1 MEEKFETLWLR
12 YKRPIFGYL
21 LAHAC
26 QPADAED
33 LLQIVAYNALKN
45 FSSLR
50 NPAKFYS
57 WIFAIAKHVVADYHR
72 TAVPES
78 VSLTDKPNLL
88 ITPDIANDSLTDII
102 ILDFLMTLSA
112 QWASAMYLHL
122 YYHEKPKD
130 LAKKLHM
137 RVPSVSKHLYR
148 LKKELE
154 SVLKGDESK

>member
-33 LLQIVAYNALKN
+33 LLQIVAYKALKN

-102 ILDFLMTLSA
+102 ICSMGVCNVSSPVLSRKA
-112 QWASAMYLHL
+112 EGFG
-122 YYHEKPKD
+122 EKTTYACSFGIQTP
-130 LAKKLHM
+130 
-137 RVPSVSKHLYR
+137 VSIEKGTGDC
-148 LKKELE
+148 LE
-154 SVLKGDESK
+154 RG

>member
-33 LLQIVAYNALKN
+33 LLQIVAYKALKN

-57 WIFAIAKHVVADYHR
+57 WIFRHR
-72 TAVPES
+72 KACGCG
-78 VSLTDKPNLL
+78 
-88 ITPDIANDSLTDII
+88 
-102 ILDFLMTLSA
+102 LS
-112 QWASAMYLHL
+112 SY
-122 YYHEKPKD
+122 
-130 LAKKLHM
+130 
-137 RVPSVSKHLYR
+137 RCSRSPSH
-148 LKKELE
+148 
-154 SVLKGDESK
+154 

>member
-33 LLQIVAYNALKN
+33 LLQIVAYKALKN

-78 VSLTDKPNLL
+78 VFTCIITKSRRIWRKNYICVFLRYPNTC
-88 ITPDIANDSLTDII
+88 ID
-102 ILDFLMTLSA
+102 
-112 QWASAMYLHL
+112 
-122 YYHEKPKD
+122 
-130 LAKKLHM
+130 
-137 RVPSVSKHLYR
+137 
-148 LKKELE
+148 
-154 SVLKGDESK
+154 

>member
-21 LAHAC
+21 LAHAR

-33 LLQIVAYNALKN
+33 L
-45 FSSLR
+45 
-50 NPAKFYS
+50 
-57 WIFAIAKHVVADYHR
+57 
-72 TAVPES
+72 
-78 VSLTDKPNLL
+78 LL

-102 ILDFLMTLSA
+102 ILDFLMTLPA

-154 SVLKGDESK
+154 IVLKGDESK

>member
-21 LAHAC
+21 LAHAR

-33 LLQIVAYNALKN
+33 LLQIVAYKALKN

-102 ILDFLMTLSA
+102 ILDFLMTLPA

-130 LAKKLHM
+130 LAGEKTTYACSFGIQT
-137 RVPSVSKHLYR
+137 PVSIEKGTGDC
-148 LKKELE
+148 LE
-154 SVLKGDESK
+154 RG

>member
-1 MEEKFETLWLR
+1 M
-12 YKRPIFGYL
+12 
-21 LAHAC
+21 
-26 QPADAED
+26 
-33 LLQIVAYNALKN
+33 
-45 FSSLR
+45 
-50 NPAKFYS
+50 
-57 WIFAIAKHVVADYHR
+57 VADYHR

-102 ILDFLMTLSA
+102 ILDFLMTLPA

-154 SVLKGDESK
+154 IVLKGDESK

>member
-33 LLQIVAYNALKN
+33 LLQIVAYKALKN

-57 WIFAIAKHVVADYHR
+57 
-72 TAVPES
+72 
-78 VSLTDKPNLL
+78 
-88 ITPDIANDSLTDII
+88 
-102 ILDFLMTLSA
+102 
-112 QWASAMYLHL
+112 
-122 YYHEKPKD
+122 
-130 LAKKLHM
+130 
-137 RVPSVSKHLYR
+137 
-148 LKKELE
+148 
-154 SVLKGDESK
+154 

>member
-21 LAHAC
+21 LAHAR

-33 LLQIVAYNALKN
+33 LLQIVAYKALKN

-78 VSLTDKPNLL
+78 VFIDGQAKSSHHTGYSERFVDRYHHPRFSND
-88 ITPDIANDSLTDII
+88 ITCSMGVCNVSSPV
-102 ILDFLMTLSA
+102 LSRKA
-112 QWASAMYLHL
+112 EGFG
-122 YYHEKPKD
+122 EKTTYACSFGIQTP
-130 LAKKLHM
+130 
-137 RVPSVSKHLYR
+137 VSIEKGTGDC
-148 LKKELE
+148 LE
-154 SVLKGDESK
+154 RG

>member
-21 LAHAC
+21 LAHAR

-33 LLQIVAYNALKN
+33 LLQIVAYKALKN

-88 ITPDIANDSLTDII
+88 ITPDIANDSLTDIHHPRFSNDI
-102 ILDFLMTLSA
+102 TCSMGVCNVSSPVLSRKA
-112 QWASAMYLHL
+112 EGFG
-122 YYHEKPKD
+122 EKTTYACSFGIQTP
-130 LAKKLHM
+130 
-137 RVPSVSKHLYR
+137 VSIEKGTGDC
-148 LKKELE
+148 LE
-154 SVLKGDESK
+154 RG

>member
-21 LAHAC
+21 LAHAR

-33 LLQIVAYNALKN
+33 LLQIVAYKALKN

-102 ILDFLMTLSA
+102 ILDFLMTLPA
-112 QWASAMYLHL
+112 QWASVSSPVLSRKAEGSG
-122 YYHEKPKD
+122 EKTTYACSFGIQTP
-130 LAKKLHM
+130 
-137 RVPSVSKHLYR
+137 VSIEKGTGDC
-148 LKKELE
+148 LE
-154 SVLKGDESK
+154 RG

>member
-21 LAHAC
+21 LAHAR

-33 LLQIVAYNALKN
+33 LLQIVAYKALKN

-102 ILDFLMTLSA
+102 ILDFLMTLPA
-112 QWASAMYLHL
+112 QWASAMYLL
-122 YYHEKPKD
+122 PVLSRKAEGSGEKTTYACSFGIQTP
-130 LAKKLHM
+130 
-137 RVPSVSKHLYR
+137 VSIEKGTGDC
-148 LKKELE
+148 LE
-154 SVLKGDESK
+154 RG